1 VILITLYLAGAKK
14 HRHVSQNHQDLPL
27 TPKKKEDNLSLIL
40 MWPKVNKNK
49 SEKTKNH
56 HNYSYQQV

>member
-14 HRHVSQNHQDLPL
+14 HRHVLQNHQDLPL
-27 TPKKKEDNLSLIL
+27 TPKKKEDNLSLSIL

-49 SEKTKNH
+49 SEKN
-56 HNYSYQQV
+56 

>member
-27 TPKKKEDNLSLIL
+27 TPKKKEDNLSLSIL

-49 SEKTKNH
+49 SEKN
-56 HNYSYQQV
+56 